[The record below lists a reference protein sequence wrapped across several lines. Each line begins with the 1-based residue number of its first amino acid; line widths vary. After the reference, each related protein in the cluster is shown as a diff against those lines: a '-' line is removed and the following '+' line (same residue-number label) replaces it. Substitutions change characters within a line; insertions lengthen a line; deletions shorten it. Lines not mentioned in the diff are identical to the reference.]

1 MTSNVVDSNM
11 FMRCLILSYEHFAAQ
26 HELSGRG
33 NWNYF
38 VFATA
43 KKNYFKCVS
52 FGLSKS
58 VSVILFIIS
67 YTN

>member
-11 FMRCLILSYEHFAAQ
+11 FMRCLILSYEHFTAQ

-38 VFATA
+38 VFAKA
-43 KKNYFKCVS
+43 KNYFKCVS

-58 VSVILFIIS
+58 VSVILFVILS
-67 YTN
+67 NTN